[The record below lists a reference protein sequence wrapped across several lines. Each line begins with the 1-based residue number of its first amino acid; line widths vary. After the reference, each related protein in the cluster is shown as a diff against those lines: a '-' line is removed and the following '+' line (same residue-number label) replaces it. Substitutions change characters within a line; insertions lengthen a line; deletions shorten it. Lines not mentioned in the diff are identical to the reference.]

1 MNYFI
6 VNPISGTFSKKQ
18 RAALY
23 DLIASDTNNIIW
35 KTTIENTASKLALKA
50 IEKNATRIIAVGGD
64 GTINE
69 VGSVLIGTSIEMGI
83 IPLGSGNGLARHLQ
97 LPLKINEAYERALQ
111 GEVIRI
117 DAGLINDQYF
127 FCTAGLGF
135 DALVANRF
143 ANRKRRGLYNYII
156 ATIGSLFGYQP
167 IQLKLNGIQKTLFSL
182 SIANANQFGNNA
194 FISPY
199 SNIQDGTLE
208 IVAISKLNLWEA
220 AMISIRLF
228 TKTIGKSSKVDIQS
242 FQEMKIECPNA
253 TYLHMDGEALT
264 ASSSTLVVK
273 IVPNCLKVIV

>member
-6 VNPISGTFSKKQ
+6 VNPISGRFSKKQ
-18 RAALY
+18 RAALF
-23 DLIASDTNNIIW
+23 DLIASDTNNVIW
-35 KTTIENTASKLALKA
+35 KTTIENTAGKLALKA

-69 VGSVLIGTSIEMGI
+69 VGSVLAGTSVEMGI

-97 LPLKINEAYERALQ
+97 LPLKIHEAYHRALH
-111 GEVIRI
+111 GKVITI

-143 ANRKRRGLYNYII
+143 AKRKRRGLYNYII
-156 ATIGSLFGYQP
+156 ATMGSLFGYQP
-167 IQLKLNGIQKTLFSL
+167 IHLILNGVQKTLFSL
-182 SIANANQFGNNA
+182 SFANANQFGNNA

-208 IVAISKLNLWEA
+208 SVAISKLSLWEA

-228 TKTIGKSSKVDIQS
+228 TKTIDKSSKVAIQS
-242 FQEMKIECPNA
+242 FQEMKIECPIG

-264 ASSSTLVVK
+264 SSSSTLVVK
-273 IVPNCLKVIV
+273 IIPNCLKVIV